1 MQKRYVLIFFFLLFK
16 LSAQIGINT
25 DKPSTTFQV
34 VGSPDDPNTVDGIIA
49 PRLKL
54 SELYAKRAKYG
65 IEQKGTIVYINNIDL
80 TVEQITDADYRY
92 ITVEGYYFFDGK
104 TWKTLQ
110 DLSGIV
116 LFEISLGDGDGTV
129 ARQTFNAGSTAVNF
143 TKINLDN
150 ITENIGNGTWNNGN
164 KSYKIP
170 LTGTYFVSASV
181 RFTDSS
187 SARDVFINVDSKQ
200 EDTPSSLWG
209 YSNSGKF
216 TIQYSRL
223 GYYRAGDD
231 ISLWAFGQTSPTN
244 TTVSVSNATLSF
256 LYISSFGQAL

>member
-25 DKPSTTFQV
+25 NTPSTTFQV

-54 SELYAKRAKYG
+54 SELFAKRAKYG
-65 IEQKGTIVYINNIDL
+65 IEQKGTIVYVNNIDEIVTNL
-80 TVEQITDADYRY
+80 TVPYKY
-92 ITVEGYYFFDGK
+92 ITVEGYYFFDGE

-129 ARQTFNAGSTAVNF
+129 ARQTFNAGSTATSFN
-143 TKINLDN
+143 KINLQN
-150 ITENIGNGTWNNGN
+150 ITENIGNGTWDNVN
-164 KSYKIP
+164 KSYEIP

-187 SARDVFINVDSKQ
+187 PARDVFINVDSKR
-200 EDTPSSLWG
+200 EDTPSALWG

-223 GYYRAGDD
+223 GYYRAGDNV
-231 ISLWAFGQTSPTN
+231 SLWAFGQTGTN
-244 TTVSVSNATLSF
+244 ATTVNIANATLSF